1 MGKINYIEI
10 AGKEYPMSFSMM
22 AAKKIAEKHGSLEK
36 ALNEVQG
43 ETTTKGIDTLTDI
56 IELLIAQGC
65 AYKNCFEK
73 DIPAPENA
81 PVIDGKWEPMPREVL
96 DIALTIADLPE
107 LTEKLYECIG
117 VGKQK
122 EIEASEVEGRKNAD
136 ATPE

>member
-65 AYKNCFEK
+65 AYKNYFER

-81 PVIDGKWEPMPREVL
+81 PVIDGKWEAMPREVL

-122 EIEASEVEGRKNAD
+122 EIETSEVEGEKNAG